1 MPSAAPKSVPPVPSF
16 PELRKVKAK
25 QWADLLDALG
35 TFTDYQYVI
44 LDLTTA
50 VDGFSD
56 LLETCS
62 RIFTITGEDSISQ
75 AKLAAYQAL
84 LKQEERTKIIA
95 QTAYLQ
101 LPLFQTL
108 PKGAADLGSGPVA
121 AFVRRAL
128 SDGRR

>member
-1 MPSAAPKSVPPVPSF
+1 M
-16 PELRKVKAK
+16 
-25 QWADLLDALG
+25 
-35 TFTDYQYVI
+35 
-44 LDLTTA
+44 
-50 VDGFSD
+50 VDGFTD

-121 AFVRRAL
+121 AFVRREL